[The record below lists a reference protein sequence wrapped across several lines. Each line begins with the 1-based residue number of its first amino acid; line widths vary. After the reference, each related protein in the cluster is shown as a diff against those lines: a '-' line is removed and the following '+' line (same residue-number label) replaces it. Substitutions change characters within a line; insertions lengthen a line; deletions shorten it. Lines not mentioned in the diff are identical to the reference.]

1 MKRLYT
7 LLLITM
13 FSTSINAQ
21 MFAEWS
27 QQKATQKKYLLQ
39 QIAGLQVYI
48 GYVQKGY
55 SIAQQGLDVIGDIE
69 YGELNL
75 HSNYFNSLETVNP
88 KIKQYSKVAD
98 IISLQLKIVNVYR
111 NTLRQVKQSKT
122 FNADELIYT
131 GEVFSRLI
139 DDCTSIIDDLTIII
153 TSNQLEMKDDERL
166 KRIDALCTDI
176 QDKYSF
182 VQSFANEAK
191 DLAVSRLRE
200 QKEIKTSRALNGIK

>member
-1 MKRLYT
+1 
-7 LLLITM
+7 M